1 MQAANAATAHNKS
14 GSVCAFVSL
23 NQAGFGAEYLF
34 LNLLVFCALLFI
46 FLIAVHV
53 WRLEIKQCAR

>member
-1 MQAANAATAHNKS
+1 MQAANAATAHKS

-23 NQAGFGAEYLF
+23 NQASFGAEYLF

-46 FLIAVHV
+46 FLTAVHV

>member
-14 GSVCAFVSL
+14 GSVCVFVSL

-53 WRLEIKQCAR
+53 